1 MKDLLKLIWIFL
13 FIVFSMSSLKAEEPL
28 PSLYDLYRGFI
39 SSNGGERN
47 MQELNSIIVSGHI
60 MQDDQKVNFRLY
72 RKRPDKMRIT
82 ITFENFEI
90 STIFNGELGWREV
103 TSRSD
108 LVALT
113 KIEGAE
119 LASIKTDS
127 IFDSPFYSAFKKR
140 NFITVAAIEEVKG
153 QEAVRLDFD
162 PAGNFGFDSI
172 WLSLDHYQEVKMLR
186 DLPGD
191 DSESQFLKEEIYYDG
206 FNLIRGVYWAN
217 LMQHFVDG
225 EMTKEVIIDD
235 VKPNAGVFDAYF
247 EVDDVKNPTAQ

>member
-13 FIVFSMSSLKAEEPL
+13 FFVFSMGSLKAEQPL
-28 PSLYDLYRGFI
+28 PSLYDLYREFI
-39 SSNGGERN
+39 SSNGGEKN

-60 MQDDQKVNFRLY
+60 MQDDQKVKFRLY

-82 ITFENFEI
+82 VTFDNFEI
-90 STIFNGELGWREV
+90 STIFNGENGWREV
-103 TSRSD
+103 TSRSE

-113 KIEGAE
+113 KIEGDE

-127 IFDSPFYSAFKKR
+127 IFDSPFYASFEKR
-140 NFITVAAIEEVKG
+140 SFITVAAIEEVNG
-153 QEAVRLDFD
+153 QEAVRLDYD

-186 DLPGD
+186 DLPSDGG
-191 DSESQFLKEEIYYDG
+191 ESQFSKEEIYYKQ
-206 FNLIRGVYWAN
+206 FSSIRGVYWAQI
-217 LMQHFVDG
+217 MQHFVDG
-225 EMTKEVIIDD
+225 ELSKEVIIED

-247 EVDDVKNPTAQ
+247 EVDDVKNPTAK